1 MLTGLTTG
9 ERLDLKAGQGSL
21 EVIEKLK
28 QTLKSSGT
36 RYYFY
41 HMRALSTIKNGL
53 ALTLQEDGRYLAI
66 THVPNK
72 NRVNVVKELTQE

>member
-1 MLTGLTTG
+1 MLSGLTTG
-9 ERLDLKAGQGSL
+9 ERLDLKAGQGSQ

-28 QTLKSSGT
+28 KTLTSSGT

-53 ALTLQEDGRYLAI
+53 ALTL
-66 THVPNK
+66 
-72 NRVNVVKELTQE
+72 